1 MIFYEI
7 SKIND
12 KMASVFNENVS
23 KNIIKSW
30 EVWSW
35 QFVEKIKYD
44 VEELISKFRTTE
56 KPKFIETCDSP
67 HDFS

>member
-1 MIFYEI
+1 
-7 SKIND
+7 
-12 KMASVFNENVS
+12 MASVFNENVS

-35 QFVEKIKYD
+35 QFVEKVKYD

-56 KPKFIETCDSP
+56 KPKIIETCDNP
-67 HDFS
+67 HNFS